1 MQVGLSCAVAQVVL
15 STVFLKRWCGL
26 GPGPWHEMPGFTAHQ
41 IITIP
46 VLLYL
51 AIEGLRLQLTQD
63 TMTSSSSSSS
73 SNSSSMA
80 AVDRLTE
87 SRHLHLSEFVFG
99 MMVFWDIPTGLC
111 TKALREAPMVFHHF
125 AMAAVAALALGA
137 FSPDGQPIVGYYA
150 PFFFGV
156 IEWSSLPL
164 IIVDIFH
171 PKHKAWHAYLTQSNK
186 PSTTTTT
193 TTPPPPPPPP
203 EWLHTVN
210 AVARMV
216 FAVLFLLLRTVWFPY
231 VSVFG
236 VLADV
241 WSVRDLPLNQRR
253 GVSNLPLVTMA
264 ILNVLFSCL
273 QMYWGC
279 LLMQQILKLVR
290 GKSPKAKAR

>member
-15 STVFLKRWCGL
+15 TTVFLKRGC

-51 AIEGLRLQLTQD
+51 AVEGLRLQLTLD
-63 TMTSSSSSSS
+63 SSST
-73 SNSSSMA
+73 

-87 SRHLHLSEFVFG
+87 ARHLHLSEFVLG
-99 MMVFWDIPTGLC
+99 IMVFWDIPTGLC

-137 FSPDGQPIVGYYA
+137 LSPDGQPIVGYYA

-164 IIVDIFH
+164 IVVDIFH
-171 PKHKAWHAYLTQSNK
+171 PKHKAWHAYLTQSK
-186 PSTTTTT
+186 PSTV
-193 TTPPPPPPPP
+193 PPPPPP

-273 QMYWGC
+273 QMYWGS
-279 LLMQQILKLVR
+279 LLVQQILKLVR
-290 GKSPKAKAR
+290 GKSPKAKAS